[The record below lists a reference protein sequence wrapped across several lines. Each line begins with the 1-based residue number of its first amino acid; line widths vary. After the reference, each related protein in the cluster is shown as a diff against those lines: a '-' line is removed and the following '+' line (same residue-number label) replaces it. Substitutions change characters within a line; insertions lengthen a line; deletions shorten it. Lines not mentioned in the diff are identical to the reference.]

1 MARSMARGSESCTT
15 SKVNATK
22 SHAWVGMTAPVLSAR
37 ASDSSWLTVWVARM
51 LERPICTSDFLSS
64 SALAPARCAKSACMR
79 KPARGVLSW
88 CAASAKKRFWVAIE
102 SFSRVSKSLMD
113 DTSGATSRGT
123 TRSSRGLKSS
133 GLRNR
138 MRSSSWLSGL
148 MPRAKASHTSST
160 AKGKMTNWGS
170 ITPLMISVAST
181 ERLPKVSPTCT
192 RAAGLSML
200 WG

>member
-1 MARSMARGSESCTT
+1 MARGSESCTT

-64 SALAPARCAKSACMR
+64 SALAPARWAKSACMR
-79 KPARGVLSW
+79 KPASGVLSW
-88 CAASAKKRFWVAIE
+88 CAASAKNRFWVAME
-102 SFSRVSKSLMD
+102 SFSRVNKSLMD
-113 DTSGATSRGT
+113 ETKGATSSGT
-123 TRSSRGLKSS
+123 TRSSNGLMSS
-133 GLRNR
+133 GLRSR
-138 MRSSSWLSGL
+138 MRSSNWLSGL

-170 ITPLMISVAST
+170 ITPLMISVANT
-181 ERLPKVSPTCT
+181 DRLPKVSPTCT
-192 RAAGLSML
+192 NAAGLLGS